1 MFGIMLG
8 LEASV
13 STPAANLPLFLEH
26 VFPLDPPFRG
36 LVLFTG
42 HASVLRLSQLLSLQY
57 VRRGH
62 PVVLVDGTNAFDPLL
77 FSDAARAHHL
87 DLTMML
93 GAVHLS
99 RAFTCHQLEVLL
111 TERLQTAVETLHPRA
126 VLCLGLLDLL
136 DDEDVPATE
145 AIRIFRHIL
154 PAVGAVCRRLPVL
167 AACPDP
173 AVPSRPG
180 PTAWTNTRGELH
192 RQFCSR
198 LRAMARWHFTAR
210 PVPLGLCLRREPVLG
225 LRREPGRPCANTRE
239 EAIVIARERPDPAQ
253 WEWTLAL
260 RPHHAFRRPC

>member
-1 MFGIMLG
+1 M
-8 LEASV
+8 
-13 STPAANLPLFLEH
+13 STPPANLSLFLEH
-26 VFPLDPPFRG
+26 VFPLDQPFRG
-36 LVLFTG
+36 LVLLTG
-42 HASVLRLSQLLSLQY
+42 HSSVLRLSQLLSLQY

-62 PVVLVDGTNAFDPLL
+62 PVVLVDGANAFDPLL

-87 DLTMML
+87 DLTLML

-145 AIRIFRHIL
+145 AVRIFRHIL

-173 AVPSRPG
+173 AGRVITPGVIVQRRPRGALGGLGTSVPSRG
-180 PTAWTNTRGELH
+180 GGALR
-192 RQFCSR
+192 RQFCGR

-210 PVPLGLCLRREPVLG
+210 PVPLGLRREPE
-225 LRREPGRPCANTRE
+225 RACANTRE
-239 EAIVIARERPDPAQ
+239 EAIVIARERPAPAQ

-260 RPHHAFRRPC
+260 RPQHAFRRPC

>member
-1 MFGIMLG
+1 M
-8 LEASV
+8 
-13 STPAANLPLFLEH
+13 STPTANLPLFLEH

-154 PAVGAVCRRLPVL
+154 PAVEAVCRRVPVL

-173 AVPSRPG
+173 AVPSR
-180 PTAWTNTRGELH
+180 RGELR

-210 PVPLGLCLRREPVLG
+210 PVPLGLRREPE
-225 LRREPGRPCANTRE
+225 RACANTRE

-260 RPHHAFRRPC
+260 RPHHAFRRPG